1 MRFTIQYKILIPFSI
16 ILFIGLSSLLFVS
29 NNINKKHTLQTIEN
43 DMISSKKN
51 LDVYLTQYFLMNNIE
66 LDEKSLIGENGNISS
81 LLSSQMG
88 GRVEVFD
95 SSGTKKESSPN
106 IDKEVGEDLKKALRG
121 ETAYSINYLENKVIV
136 TLSFPIKSYENIVG
150 FIRYS
155 KDYTE
160 IFDYNNE
167 FNNLI
172 HFFAVLIFIFIFIT
186 SFILSRRITKP
197 VRQLIKSSEQLSVGN
212 YDIDIPIKTRDE
224 MGELAERFTKMAER
238 IKEQIDMI
246 EKDRDTIK
254 KVQAQN
260 KAFFDN
266 VTHELKTPLT
276 TILGYSQVLKD
287 NGFTDKAFFNKGL
300 SYMISESKR
309 LNDLVID
316 ILELS
321 KSTSI
326 KYTYFFENVNLS
338 ELIKA
343 TANEME
349 IKAKRYNITILSDV
363 QNNLMKI
370 GDKSKLKEVL
380 LNLIDNAIKY
390 SRVNSSVRVLAYKEG
405 KKILIKVK
413 DEGEGIKE
421 EYLDRLF
428 EPFYRAPQRTVG
440 EKGSSGL
447 GLAIVKSIIERHGG
461 SIQIKSEHSKGTEV
475 IVELEG
481 SDCN

>member
-1 MRFTIQYKILIPFSI
+1 
-16 ILFIGLSSLLFVS
+16 
-29 NNINKKHTLQTIEN
+29 KHTLQTIEN

-51 LDVYLTQYFLMNNIE
+51 LDVYLTQYFLMNNME
-66 LDEKSLIGENGNISS
+66 LNEKLLIGEKGNISS
-81 LLSSQMG
+81 LLSSQIG
-88 GRVEVFD
+88 GKVEIYD
-95 SSGTKKESSPN
+95 SSGTKTESSQKIN
-106 IDKEVGEDLKKALRG
+106 KEVSEDLKKALKG
-121 ETAYSINYLENKVIV
+121 ETAYSINHLENKVIV
-136 TLSFPIKSYENIVG
+136 TLSYPIKSYEEIVG

-160 IFDYNNE
+160 IFDYNNR
-167 FNNLI
+167 FNSVINL
-172 HFFAVLIFIFIFIT
+172 FAVIIFIFIFIT

-197 VRQLIKSSEQLSVGN
+197 VRELIKSSEQLSVGN
-212 YDIDIPIKTRDE
+212 YEIDIRIKSRDE

-246 EKDRDTIK
+246 EKDRDTLK
-254 KVQAQN
+254 QVQAQN

-287 NGFTDKAFFNKGL
+287 NGFTDKAFFDKGT
-300 SYMISESKR
+300 SYIISESKR
-309 LNDLVID
+309 LNDLVIG

-326 KYTYFFENVNLS
+326 EYKYFFENVNLS
-338 ELIKA
+338 ELIKS

-349 IKAKRYNITILSDV
+349 IKAKRYNITILCEV
-363 QNNLMKI
+363 QNNLKQI

-380 LNLIDNAIKY
+380 INLIDNAIKY
-390 SRVNSSVRVLAYKEG
+390 SRVNSSVRVHAYKEG
-405 KKILIKVK
+405 TKILIKVK
-413 DEGEGIKE
+413 DEGEGIE
-421 EYLDRLF
+421 EECLERLF
-428 EPFYRAPQRTVG
+428 EPFYRAPRRTVG

-447 GLAIVKSIIERHGG
+447 GLAIVKSIIEGHGG
-461 SIQIKSEHSKGTEV
+461 SIQIKSEISKGTEV

-481 SDCN
+481 SDCD